1 LFIEIERYEDPDRT
15 LLDFYLWS
23 WIKSEVYKRNADTQ
37 DELLAGVLVAA
48 ARIMK
53 SVFNSDEPHAI
64 FIHELL
70 IALRIMVKFSKIYYE
85 I

>member
-1 LFIEIERYEDPDRT
+1 M
-15 LLDFYLWS
+15 
-23 WIKSEVYKRNADTQ
+23 KSEIYKRNADSL
-37 DELLAGVLVAA
+37 DELFARILVAA

-53 SVFNSDEPHAI
+53 SAFNSDEPLVI

-70 IALRIMVKFSKIYYE
+70 IVLSMRVKFSNIYCE